1 MKKLLSIGVIL
12 SLLLALLTGCQSPG
26 PEQDLGDKFILGEDN
41 QYYYRMSRILASP
54 MVESEE
60 SIYIVKEG
68 YIYSK
73 NKKTGEIVP
82 LCNKPDCMHDDSEFN
97 DNGSSN
103 CNAYVGVALALDYY
117 HNKLYFI
124 TAFRELYEMDKSGTT
139 RKRLMQWEEESPYA
153 PIIHRGYLYVSFT
166 NSDGFPDE
174 YTEEEKEK
182 LSYRVDRYRI
192 DRWDGKPET
201 IYEKKGAY
209 GQINV
214 MFAYGNQ
221 VYMPLAAAPG
231 EYGTIVYDILEK
243 TASFHPEIRGYAAPV
258 DGKLLHY
265 VPSDVPETGGLTQEE
280 RNAIEE
286 KQMAVLSDLQGNLI
300 QETEIPMTYS
310 SLFSNSTLIAAD
322 NESSAG
328 YGADPTAILGE
339 RKIRFY
345 DTDAKLIREIKLEQ
359 ENLRSV
365 IGMNEDFLIY
375 SVKNKQS
382 QLDLW
387 SIDLHRLDD
396 PNLKGEPFFVSE
408 E

>member
-60 SIYIVKEG
+60 SIYIVKDG

-103 CNAYVGVALALDYY
+103 CNAYVGVAWALDYY
-117 HNKLYFI
+117 HNKLYFM
-124 TAFRELYEMDKSGTT
+124 TAFSELYEMDKSGTT
-139 RKRLMQWEEESPYA
+139 RTKLMQLKEDPFA
-153 PIIHRGYLYVSFT
+153 AMLHRGYLYLSFT
-166 NSDGFPDE
+166 NSDGLPDE
-174 YTEEEKEK
+174 YTEEEKKE

-192 DRWDGKPET
+192 DQWDGKPET

-221 VYMPLAAAPG
+221 IYMPLAAAPG

-243 TASFHPEIRGYAAPV
+243 TTSFHPEIRGYAAPV

-265 VPSDVPETGGLTQEE
+265 VPSDVPETGGLTREE

-328 YGADPTAILGE
+328 YGGDPTEVPGE

-345 DTDAKLIREIKLEQ
+345 DTNAKLIREIKLEQ

-375 SVKNKQS
+375 SVKNKQN

-387 SIDLHRLDD
+387 SIDLHKLDD

>member
-1 MKKLLSIGVIL
+1 MKKLFSIGIVL
-12 SLLLALLTGCQSPG
+12 SLLLAMLTGCQSPG
-26 PEQDLGDKFILGEDN
+26 PEQDLGDKFIFGEDN
-41 QYYYRMSRILASP
+41 QYYHRMSKISGSP
-54 MVESEE
+54 IAESEE
-60 SIYIVKEG
+60 SIYIVKGG

-73 NKKTGEIVP
+73 DKKTGEIIP

-103 CNAYVGVALALDYY
+103 CNAYVGVALAFEYY

-139 RKRLMQWEEESPYA
+139 RKRLMQWKEYPYA
-153 PIIHRGYLYVSFT
+153 AIIHRGYLYLSFFNT
-166 NSDGFPDE
+166 NALPDE
-174 YTEEEKEK
+174 YTEEGKK
-182 LSYRVDRYRI
+182 GLFYRVDRYRI
-192 DRWDGKPET
+192 DHWDGKPET
-201 IYEKKGAY
+201 IYEKKDAY

-221 VYMPLAAAPG
+221 VYMSLDISEEDG
-231 EYGTIVYDILEK
+231 MIVYDILEK
-243 TASFHPEIRGYAAPV
+243 TTSFHPEIQGYAVPI

-265 VPSDVPETGGLTQEE
+265 VPSDVPESEGLTQEE
-280 RNAIEE
+280 MNAIEE
-286 KQMAVLSDLQGNLI
+286 KRMAVLSDLQGNLI

-365 IGMNEDFLIY
+365 IGMNEDYLFYEI
-375 SVKNKQS
+375 KN
-382 QLDLW
+382 DHDGTDIW
-387 SIDLHRLDD
+387 AIDLHKLDD